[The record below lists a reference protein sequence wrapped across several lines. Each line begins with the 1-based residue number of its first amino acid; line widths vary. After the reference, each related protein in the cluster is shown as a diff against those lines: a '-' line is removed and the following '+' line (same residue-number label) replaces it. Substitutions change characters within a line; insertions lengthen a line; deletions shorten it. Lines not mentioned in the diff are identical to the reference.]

1 MYNGTEPSSKYA
13 RNEITKKYFPNE
25 NPCTQTIPLY
35 RLLVLFCSIHIYILF
50 IHLRETVVCS
60 DSILPVTVCKYNYIE
75 MTKIAWNSFG
85 KRGK

>member
-13 RNEITKKYFPNE
+13 RNEITKSIYSQRKSLHSN
-25 NPCTQTIPLY
+25 NPFVSFARSI
-35 RLLVLFCSIHIYILF
+35 LLNSYILF